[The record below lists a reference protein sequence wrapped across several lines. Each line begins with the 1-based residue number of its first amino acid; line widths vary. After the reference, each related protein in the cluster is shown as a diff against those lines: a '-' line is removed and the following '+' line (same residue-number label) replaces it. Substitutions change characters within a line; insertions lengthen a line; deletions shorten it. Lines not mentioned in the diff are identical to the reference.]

1 MSRCILVFG
10 MPRSGTTWI
19 GKLFDSHPDTLYR
32 HEPDSVRR
40 LSLPLYPE
48 RDVAPQYREELERFV
63 ASLPE
68 LRSPKVVGKQP
79 LFPKS
84 YHSAAGLYAYRV
96 GVAFAKAASRVQRNF
111 PCFYRPT
118 AGGCEQARL
127 VWKSIESPGRLG
139 VCMEALPEA
148 YAIHLMRHPC
158 GYVAS
163 VLRGEAGGRFD
174 GVTPS
179 AEDLWLLKM
188 LLATSTA
195 KPRGLNLDD
204 IERLTPEERLAWRWV
219 LTQEKILADVA
230 HCERVLTLRYEDV
243 CATPLVMTR
252 QMFEFAG
259 LPWQSQTEDFIRA
272 STQPT
277 NQTTDTDY
285 YSVFKRPQASAGRWR
300 EELAPQVI
308 ERILRIFQT
317 SPLYRLYADD
327 VQTSTAPAS
336 EATP

>member
-48 RDVAPQYREELERFV
+48 AHVAPQYREELEQFV
-63 ASLPE
+63 ASLPR
-68 LRSPKVVGKQP
+68 LRCPKVVGKQP

-84 YHSAAGLYAYRV
+84 YQSAAGLCAYRV

-111 PCFYRPT
+111 PCLCRPT
-118 AGGCEQARL
+118 ADGCAQVRL

-139 VCMEALPEA
+139 VCMEALPDA
-148 YAIHLMRHPC
+148 RAIHLMRHPC

-163 VLRGEAGGRFD
+163 VLRGETARRFGD
-174 GVTPS
+174 LIPS
-179 AEDLWLLKM
+179 AEDVWLLKI
-188 LLATSTA
+188 LLATSVGKT
-195 KPRGLNLDD
+195 RGLSLDD
-204 IERLTPEERLAWRWV
+204 VERLTPEERLAWRWV
-219 LTQEKILADVA
+219 LTQEKILADVGR
-230 HCERVLTLRYEDV
+230 CGRVLTLRYEDV
-243 CATPLVMTR
+243 CAEPLVVTR
-252 QMFEFAG
+252 QMFEFTG
-259 LPWQSQTEDFIRA
+259 LHWQSQTEDFIRA

-277 NQTTDTDY
+277 NQATDTDY

-308 ERILRIFQT
+308 ERILRIFRT

-327 VQTSTAPAS
+327 VQAPAAPLS